1 MILIW
6 FIVILMV
13 LWLIGDIKYVWCF
26 GNISGDF
33 IVLNIW
39 LFIEVIFVICIVL
52 SEGCISVLFSVLL

>member
-6 FIVILMV
+6 SIVILMV

-26 GNISGDF
+26 GNISGDL